1 MEYIKRE
8 NYLNELESFKD
19 KKIIKVIS
27 GLHRAG
33 KSTLLMMYRDYL
45 LKNGV
50 NSSEIIFINF
60 EDLENES
67 LKDYLKLNEYI
78 LSRLVKNK
86 INYIFLDEIQ
96 WVPSFEKTID
106 SLFLKSNV
114 DIYITGSNAY
124 FMSNELATLLSG
136 RYVEI
141 RIMPLSFKEYVSATS
156 KDLSLETKFSN
167 YITYSSYP
175 YTLQF
180 NNEDQIYTYLKGIY
194 NTTLLKDILQRNK
207 IDDVNSLENLI
218 RFIYD
223 NIGNKL
229 STRAITN
236 TLVSYGT
243 KIDAK
248 TVDKYLSAIVN
259 SMMVNKAARYNI
271 SGKKILQT
279 EEKYYVTDVSLRNIL
294 LKKNEVDFGHII
306 ENVVYLELVRR
317 GYEVYVGQ
325 FDKTE
330 VDFVAFKN
338 KSIQY
343 IQVTSSI
350 LNKETLLRELKPLKS
365 IKTDYDK
372 LIISYDNIVDGDYDG
387 IKTTYLLRWLLN

>member
-27 GLHRAG
+27 GVRRAG

-78 LSRLVKNK
+78 SSRLVKNK

-156 KDLSLETKFSN
+156 KDFSLETKFNN

-218 RFIYD
+218 IFIYD

-279 EEKYYVTDVSLRNIL
+279 EEKYYVTDVALRNIL

-306 ENVVYLELVRR
+306 ENIVYLELVRR